1 MSQDWLFLN
10 LNRER
15 SKNNLTGITLP
26 CGQAHLGVTRAR
38 SEEQSDPTKRSL
50 KERRQDARFRARSS
64 AARACAPIRAC
75 HPTWACLQVRITLGT
90 RLVWDTLYPL
100 LSEHTLEPSLH
111 WRDVNK
117 GRIHTKIVWN
127 RTQILNTKRQGY
139 QNTCLMVFELV
150 PQKHHNVVNCA
161 DMMCQQPLQELQ
173 IIRLVKWMVRT
184 NYNSFN
190 IL

>member
-1 MSQDWLFLN
+1 MSQDRLFLN

-15 SKNNLTGITLP
+15 SKNNLTGITLA
-26 CGQAHLGVTRAR
+26 CGQAHLGVTLA
-38 SEEQSDPTKRSL
+38 SGEEQSDPTKRSL
-50 KERRQDARFRARSS
+50 KERRQDARFRAGGS

-75 HPTWACLQVRITLGT
+75 HPTWACLLARITLGT

-100 LSEHTLEPSLH
+100 LSEHTLESSLH

-117 GRIHTKIVWN
+117 GRIHTKMVWN
-127 RTQILNTKRQGY
+127 RTLILNSKRQGY
-139 QNTCLMVFELV
+139 QNTSLMVFELV

-161 DMMCQQPLQELQ
+161 VMMCQQPLQELQ

-190 IL
+190 IF